1 MADSNKRY
9 RESKLPRLSTSLV
22 ARGRTEAARALG
34 TSRTPSPPTRVAA
47 LAFIFLLALAVRS
60 LYALDLAPVTYSRV
74 QPGTRMAWRY
84 DEAAASILRGDG
96 VLWPRAPD
104 PARTG
109 LLARPP
115 GYPLYLAVVYAALGR
130 SFFAA
135 QLVQNVLTSAGC
147 VLLTL
152 AAARLVSWRVGIG
165 GGLMAALS
173 PHLAFSSNFVLPDAL
188 SALPLLAA
196 LVVLARAHPGPRTR
210 WWVSAAAGGLVGTG
224 VWLRPN
230 VLLLAPFLAAMIVVI
245 ARDRRRALGHAVAL
259 LAAAFAM
266 VAPITLRN
274 HAIFGEWVPV
284 SINGGLTLWQGVAD
298 ARGEAEGAFRRDKL
312 VMAEEA
318 ERYGN
323 PRYREWWAEPDGIF
337 RDRERYRRARAVI
350 RAHPL
355 LYARVVVGRAWE
367 MLCYA
372 APGPPTLSGDAVA
385 TDLLARTEDD
395 DASDVRAHDLARGPR
410 DERWLGPGRAAAPL
424 RPALG
429 ALQSVM
435 VPALTPLAL
444 LGAALILAARWRS
457 GLLLLALPLY
467 YLSTESFFLYEW
479 RVAVPMHYAL
489 FACAAA
495 PVVAAWSALRSAA
508 GSALDPPD
516 QNQAG

>member
-1 MADSNKRY
+1 MRDA
-9 RESKLPRLSTSLV
+9 
-22 ARGRTEAARALG
+22 AARALG
-34 TSRTPSPPTRVAA
+34 ASRTPRRRTRVAA
-47 LAFIFLLALAVRS
+47 LAAIFLLALAVRS
-60 LYALDLAPVTYSRV
+60 LYALDLAPVMYSRV

-84 DEAAASILRGDG
+84 DEAAVGILRGDG
-96 VLWPRAPD
+96 ILWPRQPD

-115 GYPLYLAVVYAALGR
+115 GYPLYLALVYGTLGR
-130 SFFAA
+130 SFVAA
-135 QLVQNVLTSAGC
+135 QLVQNALTSAGC
-147 VLLTL
+147 VLLAL
-152 AAARLVSWRVGIG
+152 AAARLAGWGAGLG
-165 GGLMAALS
+165 GGLLAALS
-173 PHLAFSSNFVLPDAL
+173 PHLAFSSNFLLPDAL

-196 LVVLARAHPGPRTR
+196 LVVLARAHPGPRAGWRT
-210 WWVSAAAGGLVGTG
+210 SALAGALVGAG

-230 VLLLAPFLAAMIVVI
+230 VMLLAPFLAVVIVVI
-245 ARDRRRALGHAVAL
+245 ARERWRALGHAAAL
-259 LAAAFAM
+259 LAAAFALI
-266 VAPITLRN
+266 APITLRN
-274 HAIFGEWVPV
+274 HAVFGEWVPV

-298 ARGEAEGAFRRDKL
+298 AGGEAEGAFRRDKL

-355 LYARVVVGRAWE
+355 LYARVVAGRALA
-367 MLCYA
+367 MLSYA
-372 APGPPTLSGDAVA
+372 APGPPRLSADAA
-385 TDLLARTEDD
+385 AELRSRAEDD
-395 DASDVRAHDLARGPR
+395 DASDAREHDLARRPA
-410 DERWLGPGRAAAPL
+410 DERWLAPGRAAAWL
-424 RPALG
+424 RSVLG
-429 ALQSVM
+429 AAQSVI
-435 VPALTPLAL
+435 VPALTPLAA
-444 LGAALILAARWRS
+444 LGVALILLARWRS
-457 GLLLLALPLY
+457 GLLLLSLPLY

-495 PVVAAWSALRSAA
+495 PLVAAWSAVRSGL

>member
-1 MADSNKRY
+1 
-9 RESKLPRLSTSLV
+9 LSTSLV
-22 ARGRTEAARALG
+22 ARGRAEAARALG
-34 TSRTPSPPTRVAA
+34 TSRTPSRPTRVAA
-47 LAFIFLLALAVRS
+47 LAVIFLLALAVRS
-60 LYALDLAPVTYSRV
+60 LYALDLAPVMYSRV

-84 DEAAASILRGDG
+84 NRAAASILRGEG
-96 VLWPRAPD
+96 VLWPRHPD

-115 GYPLYLAVVYAALGR
+115 GYPLYLALVYGTLGR
-130 SFFAA
+130 SFFTA

-152 AAARLVSWRVGIG
+152 AAARLVGWRVGIG
-165 GGLMAALS
+165 GGLISALS

-196 LVVLARAHPGPRTR
+196 LTMLAGAHPGPRGR
-210 WWVSAAAGGLVGTG
+210 WWVSAMAGALVGAG

-230 VLLLAPFLAAMIVVI
+230 VLLLAPFLAVIVVVV
-245 ARDRRRALGHAVAL
+245 ARERRRALGHAAAL
-259 LAAAFAM
+259 LVAAFAM
-266 VAPITLRN
+266 IAPITLRN
-274 HAIFGEWVPV
+274 HAVFGEWVPV

-298 ARGEAEGAFRRDKL
+298 AGGEAEGAFRRDKL
-312 VMAEEA
+312 VMEEEA

-367 MLCYA
+367 MLSYA
-372 APGPPTLSGDAVA
+372 TAGPPTLAGDTAA
-385 TDLLARTEDD
+385 AELLARTEDD
-395 DASDVRAHDLARGPR
+395 DASDERRHDLGRQPA
-410 DERWLGPGRAAAPL
+410 DERWLAPGRAVRPL
-424 RPALG
+424 RPVLG
-429 ALQSVM
+429 AVQLVM
-435 VPALTPLAL
+435 LPALTPLAL
-444 LGAALILAARWRS
+444 LGAAIILAARWRS

-508 GSALDPPD
+508 GSALEPPD

>member
-1 MADSNKRY
+1 M
-9 RESKLPRLSTSLV
+9 
-22 ARGRTEAARALG
+22 
-34 TSRTPSPPTRVAA
+34 AA
-47 LAFIFLLALAVRS
+47 LAAIFLLALAVRS
-60 LYALDLAPVTYSRV
+60 LYALDLAPVMYSRV

-84 DEAAASILRGDG
+84 DEAAVGIRRGEG
-96 VLWPRAPD
+96 ILWPREPD

-115 GYPLYLAVVYAALGR
+115 GYPLYLALVYGALGR

-152 AAARLVSWRVGIG
+152 AAARLAGWGVGIG
-165 GGLMAALS
+165 GGLIAALS
-173 PHLAFSSNFVLPDAL
+173 PHLAFSSNFLLPDAL

-196 LVVLARAHPGPRTR
+196 LVVLARAHPGPRAG
-210 WWVSAAAGGLVGTG
+210 WWTSALAGALVGAG

-230 VLLLAPFLAAMIVVI
+230 VMLLAPLLAAMIVVI
-245 ARDRRRALGHAVAL
+245 ARERRRALGHAAAL
-259 LAAAFAM
+259 LGAALATI
-266 VAPITLRN
+266 APITLRN
-274 HAIFGEWVPV
+274 HAVFGEWVPV

-298 ARGEAEGAFRRDKL
+298 AGGEAEGAFRRDKL

-355 LYARVVVGRAWE
+355 LYARVVAGRALE
-367 MLCYA
+367 MLSYA
-372 APGPPTLSGDAVA
+372 EPGPPRLSADDTAA
-385 TDLLARTEDD
+385 ELRSRTEDD
-395 DASDVRAHDLARGPR
+395 DAGDVREHDLARRPA
-410 DERWLGPGRAAAPL
+410 DERWLAPGRVAAAL
-424 RPALG
+424 RPVLG
-429 ALQSVM
+429 AAQSVM
-435 VPALTPLAL
+435 VPVLTPLAL
-444 LGAALILAARWRS
+444 LGAAIILAARWRS

-467 YLSTESFFLYEW
+467 YLATESFFLYEW

-489 FACAAA
+489 FACAAV
-495 PVVAAWSALRSAA
+495 PLVAAWAALRSAR

>member
-1 MADSNKRY
+1 VFALIFIVFD
-9 RESKLPRLSTSLV
+9 V
-22 ARGRTEAARALG
+22 EA
-34 TSRTPSPPTRVAA
+34 V
-47 LAFIFLLALAVRS
+47 FLLPWAVVFRELGLLAYLEGLVFIAILVVALAVRS
-60 LYALDLAPVTYSRV
+60 LYALDLAPVMYSRV

-84 DEAAASILRGDG
+84 DEAAVGILRGEG
-96 VLWPRAPD
+96 ILWPREPD

-115 GYPLYLAVVYAALGR
+115 GYPLYLALVYRTLDR

-135 QLVQNVLTSAGC
+135 QLVQNVLTSAAC
-147 VLLTL
+147 VLLAL
-152 AAARLVSWRVGIG
+152 AAARLAGWGVGIG
-165 GGLMAALS
+165 GGLLAALS

-196 LVVLARAHPGPRTR
+196 LVVLARVHPGPRGG
-210 WWVSAAAGGLVGTG
+210 WWTSALAGALVGVG

-230 VLLLAPFLAAMIVVI
+230 VMLLAPFLAVVI
-245 ARDRRRALGHAVAL
+245 VLIARERRRALGHAAAL
-259 LAAAFAM
+259 LAAAFALI
-266 VAPITLRN
+266 APITLRN
-274 HAIFGEWVPV
+274 HAVFGEWVPV

-298 ARGEAEGAFRRDKL
+298 AGGEAEGAFRRDKL

-355 LYARVVVGRAWE
+355 LYARVVAGRALA
-367 MLCYA
+367 MLSYA
-372 APGPPTLSGDAVA
+372 APGPPRLSADDTAA
-385 TDLLARTEDD
+385 ELRSRTEDD
-395 DASDVRAHDLARGPR
+395 DAEGTREHDLARRPA
-410 DERWLGPGRAAAPL
+410 DERWLAPGRAAAWL
-424 RPALG
+424 RPVLG
-429 ALQSVM
+429 AAQSVT
-435 VPALTPLAL
+435 VPALTTLAL
-444 LGAALILAARWRS
+444 LGAVFLLAAGWRS
-457 GLLLLALPLY
+457 GLLLLSLPLY
-467 YLSTESFFLYEW
+467 YLATESFFLYEW

-495 PVVAAWSALRSAA
+495 PLVAAWSALRAGR
-508 GSALDPPD
+508 GSAPAPPD

>member
-1 MADSNKRY
+1 M
-9 RESKLPRLSTSLV
+9 
-22 ARGRTEAARALG
+22 
-34 TSRTPSPPTRVAA
+34 AA
-47 LAFIFLLALAVRS
+47 LAAIFLLALAVRS
-60 LYALDLAPVTYSRV
+60 LYALDLAPVMYSRV

-84 DEAAASILRGDG
+84 DEAAVGIRRGDG
-96 VLWPRAPD
+96 VLWPRFPD

-115 GYPLYLAVVYAALGR
+115 GYPLYLALVYATLGR

-135 QLVQNVLTSAGC
+135 QLVQNALTSAGC
-147 VLLTL
+147 VLLAL
-152 AAARLVSWRVGIG
+152 AAAHLVSWRVGIG
-165 GGLMAALS
+165 GGLISALS

-196 LVVLARAHPGPRTR
+196 LVVLARAHPGPRAR
-210 WWVSAAAGGLVGTG
+210 WWVSAMAGALVGAG

-230 VLLLAPFLAAMIVVI
+230 VLLLAPFLAVLIVVV
-245 ARDRRRALGHAVAL
+245 ARERRRALGHAIAL

-266 VAPITLRN
+266 IAPITLRN
-274 HAIFGEWVPV
+274 HSVFGEWVPV

-298 ARGEAEGAFRRDKL
+298 AGGEAEGAFRRDKL

-350 RAHPL
+350 RAHPF
-355 LYARVVVGRAWE
+355 LYARVVAGRARE
-367 MLCYA
+367 MLSYA
-372 APGPPTLSGDAVA
+372 AAGPPRLAADPAA
-385 TDLLARTEDD
+385 AELLARTEDD
-395 DASDVRAHDLARGPR
+395 DASDAREHDLARRPP
-410 DERWLGPGRAAAPL
+410 DERWLDPGRAVVLL
-424 RPALG
+424 RPVLG
-429 ALQSVM
+429 ALQSVL

-444 LGAALILAARWRS
+444 LGAAIILAARWRS

-495 PVVAAWSALRSAA
+495 PVVAAWSALRAAA
-508 GSALDPPD
+508 GSAPGPPD

>member
-1 MADSNKRY
+1 M
-9 RESKLPRLSTSLV
+9 
-22 ARGRTEAARALG
+22 
-34 TSRTPSPPTRVAA
+34 AA
-47 LAFIFLLALAVRS
+47 LTAIFLLALAVRS
-60 LYALDLAPVTYSRV
+60 LYALDLAPVMYSRV

-84 DEAAASILRGDG
+84 DEAAVGIRRGEG
-96 VLWPRAPD
+96 ILWPREPD

-115 GYPLYLAVVYAALGR
+115 GYPLYLALVYGTLGR

-152 AAARLVSWRVGIG
+152 AAARLAGWGVGIG
-165 GGLMAALS
+165 GGLIAALS
-173 PHLAFSSNFVLPDAL
+173 PHLAFSSNFLLPDAL

-196 LVVLARAHPGPRTR
+196 LVVLARAHPGPRAG
-210 WWVSAAAGGLVGTG
+210 WWMSALAGALVGAG

-230 VLLLAPFLAAMIVVI
+230 VMLLAPLLAAVIVAI
-245 ARDRRRALGHAVAL
+245 ARERRRALGHAAAL
-259 LAAAFAM
+259 LGAAFATI
-266 VAPITLRN
+266 APITLRN
-274 HAIFGEWVPV
+274 HAVFGEWVPV

-298 ARGEAEGAFRRDKL
+298 AGGEAEGAFRRDKL

-355 LYARVVVGRAWE
+355 LYARVVAGRALE
-367 MLCYA
+367 MLSYA
-372 APGPPTLSGDAVA
+372 EAGPPTLSGDAVA
-385 TDLLARTEDD
+385 TDLLARMEEDD
-395 DASDVRAHDLARGPR
+395 DSDGRRHDLAGQPT
-410 DERWLGPGRAAAPL
+410 DARWLALGRATAPL
-424 RPALG
+424 RSVLG
-429 ALQSVM
+429 AAQSVM

-444 LGAALILAARWRS
+444 LGAAIILAARWRS

-467 YLSTESFFLYEW
+467 YLATESFFLYEW

-489 FACAAA
+489 FAVAAA
-495 PVVAAWSALRSAA
+495 PLVGAWSALRSAL
-508 GSALDPPD
+508 GSAPDPPD

>member
-1 MADSNKRY
+1 M
-9 RESKLPRLSTSLV
+9 
-22 ARGRTEAARALG
+22 
-34 TSRTPSPPTRVAA
+34 AA
-47 LAFIFLLALAVRS
+47 LTAIFLLALAVRS
-60 LYALDLAPVTYSRV
+60 LYALDLAPVMYSRV

-84 DEAAASILRGDG
+84 DEAAVGIQRGEG
-96 VLWPRAPD
+96 ILWPRQPD

-115 GYPLYLAVVYAALGR
+115 GYPLYLALVYGTLGR

-152 AAARLVSWRVGIG
+152 AAARLAGWGVGIG
-165 GGLMAALS
+165 GGLIAALS
-173 PHLAFSSNFVLPDAL
+173 PHLAFSSNFLLPDAL

-196 LVVLARAHPGPRTR
+196 LVVLARAHPGPRAG
-210 WWVSAAAGGLVGTG
+210 WWTSALAGALVGAG

-230 VLLLAPFLAAMIVVI
+230 VMLLAPLLAAMIVVI
-245 ARDRRRALGHAVAL
+245 ARERRRALGHAAAL
-259 LAAAFAM
+259 LGAAFATI
-266 VAPITLRN
+266 APITLRN
-274 HAIFGEWVPV
+274 HAVFGEWVPV

-298 ARGEAEGAFRRDKL
+298 AGGEAEGAFRRDKL
-312 VMAEEA
+312 VMEEEA

-355 LYARVVVGRAWE
+355 LYARVVAGRALE
-367 MLCYA
+367 MLSYA
-372 APGPPTLSGDAVA
+372 APGPPRLSANDTAA
-385 TDLLARTEDD
+385 ELRARTEDD
-395 DASDVRAHDLARGPR
+395 DAGDTREHDLARRPA
-410 DERWLGPGRAAAPL
+410 DEGWLAPGRVAAPL
-424 RPALG
+424 RPVLG
-429 ALQSVM
+429 AAQSVM

-444 LGAALILAARWRS
+444 LGAAIILAARWRS

-467 YLSTESFFLYEW
+467 YLATESFFLYEW